1 MLGEVRQP
9 MLAWYRAVERPET
22 PMILANDPLT
32 DAEFDRLGEFLTAC
46 AGGDAM
52 NVEELDGFFAALV
65 AGPEIVVPS
74 EYLPEVFGGTG
85 AHEFGGLEEANEI
98 LALLM
103 RHWNDIAATLS
114 KGEVYLP
121 ILLEDENGVPQ
132 GNDWARGFMRG
143 VKMCDGWAELI
154 ADEERGGSMVPVL
167 MLYHEHDPDPEMRP
181 APIGAEQRETVI
193 AHMAA
198 GLIGAYRY
206 FRERGHSDLPHATD
220 RVKSK
225 IGRNDPCPC
234 GSGKKYKRCCGA
246 IN

>member
-1 MLGEVRQP
+1 MP
-9 MLAWYRAVERPET
+9 MRIFAQNE
-22 PMILANDPLT
+22 PLT
-32 DAEFDRLGEFLTAC
+32 DAEFDRLAEFLKGC
-46 AGGDAM
+46 KGGEAM

-65 AGPEIVVPS
+65 AGPEIVMPS
-74 EYLPEVFGGTG
+74 EYLPEVFGAEMSD
-85 AHEFGGLEEANEI
+85 AHEFGSLEEANDI

-121 ILLEDENGVPQ
+121 ILMEGENGVSH

-143 VKMCDGWAELI
+143 VEMCHDSWAELI
-154 ADEERGGSMVPVL
+154 PDEDNGGCVVPML
-167 MLYHEHDPDPEMRP
+167 MLYHEHDPDPQMRP
-181 APIGAEQRETVI
+181 GPIGAEQHEKVI

-206 FRERGHSDLPHATD
+206 FRQHGRSDSGTRAPEPRHS
-220 RVKSK
+220 KSK

-234 GSGKKYKRCCGA
+234 GSGKKYKRCCGGQT